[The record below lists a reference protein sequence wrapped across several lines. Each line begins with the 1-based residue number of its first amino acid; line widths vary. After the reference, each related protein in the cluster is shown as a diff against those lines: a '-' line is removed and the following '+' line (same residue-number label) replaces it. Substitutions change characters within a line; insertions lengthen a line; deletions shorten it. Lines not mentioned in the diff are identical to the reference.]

1 MGTAVAQGVAWLI
14 KWFILRPLFFD
25 TGFMAFYLW
34 PWRQFLGCL
43 RDGMEQRRVAYE
55 RVADF
60 YYPWLFR
67 ATRRYFCPQEGA
79 PGKSASCP
87 LCDCQCAVIRAGPL
101 YHRPVV
107 WVGPVHYDDDYNLRR
122 R

>member
-14 KWFILRPLFFD
+14 KWFILRPLFYILIQVLWP
-25 TGFMAFYLW
+25 FYLW

-67 ATRRYFCPQEGA
+67 ATRRYFAPKKEPQENRHRVR
-79 PGKSASCP
+79 C
-87 LCDCQCAVIRAGPL
+87 VIVNVLL
-101 YHRPVV
+101 YVLVLYIIAR
-107 WVGPVHYDDDYNLRR
+107 WYGLAQSITMTITI
-122 R
+122 